1 MLFDESHRKVFKPI
15 TIKYL
20 YKHKMF
26 DNLDDNLLRVNTGKS
41 ELYIIPKRNDEN
53 DLLRSVLKFVYS
65 IGDMN
70 SYKVPV
76 NFEQIED
83 IIEND
88 FIDSNDAKNKC
99 K

>member
-1 MLFDESHRKVFKPI
+1 MFNNIDDDLLKV
-15 TIKYL
+15 
-20 YKHKMF
+20 HS
-26 DNLDDNLLRVNTGKS
+26 GKS
-41 ELYIIPKRNDEN
+41 ELYICPKKNDQN
-53 DLLRSVLKFVYS
+53 DLLIGVLKFFYS

-76 NFEQIED
+76 NFEQIKD

-88 FIDSNDAKNKC
+88 FIDSGETKKI